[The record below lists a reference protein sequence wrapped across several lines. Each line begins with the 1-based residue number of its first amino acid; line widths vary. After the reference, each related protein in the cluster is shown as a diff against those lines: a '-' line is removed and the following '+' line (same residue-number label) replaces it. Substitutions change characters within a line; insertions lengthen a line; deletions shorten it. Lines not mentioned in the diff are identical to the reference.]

1 MKQKILAVSI
11 MLLIL
16 AATLLAVNT
25 NTSGAATADPASL
38 KIYIGPK
45 SVLADNSTYN
55 CIFVQLIDSTGKPS
69 RALQDTTI
77 TLSSSLT
84 IVGTV
89 DETVIIPKD
98 ATYTS
103 ANFYSTFSPGKTTII
118 ASSTGFQTVQST
130 IDTIG
135 PIPSA
140 IMLYALP
147 PILPAD
153 GHTYSSV
160 MVQLQDTDGY
170 PAKAPEGG
178 ISVVLSSSNPSIGDI
193 TSPVIIEK
201 DQTYTI
207 ANFTTASG
215 VTGSSVITSIVTG
228 YTVKNTLQITA
239 KNISTTY
246 TGQKLTVYT
255 APVPAD
261 KSAHRPIAILMQ
273 NSAGDIISAPADLTI
288 NLGSSNPSIGVA
300 EQAVIVPTGE
310 VYGTSNFTTTFKAG
324 STIITAAA
332 SGYVSATKSIT
343 TYGFTP
349 SKIAVYCAPP
359 ALPSDQG
366 TYAIVHV
373 QLQDS
378 QGRPARAPEAT
389 VFINMSSSDPSKG
402 TLEQVVAIPIGQTQ
416 TVVPLTVTNAHGST
430 TITAQASG
438 YDAGT
443 AQLTTYL
450 IDFSSFEIS
459 VTANPTSINNGNT
472 ANISVTVRSDSAS
485 VEGATVTFTSDNSG
499 SFSNKQNGD
508 GVYSATF
515 TAPNFSQTT
524 TCTITAT
531 VTKEGYIDSQ
541 ATVHV
546 TVSPASTSNPT
557 ATPTPSPST
566 TPTLAKTGTI
576 QLRILDSDGE
586 PLSNAVVQ
594 SFSVPAG
601 AKGLFG
607 TTNTT
612 GYVIF
617 EDTLQGSY
625 IFNITAAGYQAMDPT
640 ISLTSQVFSL
650 PLSLLDDGAPQDSA
664 DNTLWIIV
672 IVVVIVAV
680 VISVVV
686 FLLLKKR
693 KGNSRVQ
700 KLQELQ
706 KKLKQKF

>member
-1 MKQKILAVSI
+1 M
-11 MLLIL
+11 
-16 AATLLAVNT
+16 LAVNT
-25 NTSGAATADPASL
+25 NTSEAATADPASL

-77 TLSSSLT
+77 TLSSTST
-84 IVGTV
+84 IIGTV

-147 PILPAD
+147 PMLPAD

-178 ISVVLSSSNPSIGDI
+178 ISVVLSSSNPSIGGI

-207 ANFTTASG
+207 ANFTTSSG

-300 EQAVIVPTGE
+300 QQAVIVPAGE

-324 STIITAAA
+324 STTITAAA
-332 SGYVSATKSIT
+332 SGYVSATKTIT
-343 TYGFTP
+343 TFGFTP
-349 SKIAVYCAPP
+349 SKIAVYRAPP

-366 TYAIVHV
+366 TNGIVHV

-389 VFINMSSSDPSKG
+389 VFINMSSSDPSKE
-402 TLEQVVAIPIGQTQ
+402 L
-416 TVVPLTVTNAHGST
+416 
-430 TITAQASG
+430 
-438 YDAGT
+438 
-443 AQLTTYL
+443 
-450 IDFSSFEIS
+450 SS
-459 VTANPTSINNGNT
+459 
-472 ANISVTVRSDSAS
+472 R
-485 VEGATVTFTSDNSG
+485 
-499 SFSNKQNGD
+499 
-508 GVYSATF
+508 
-515 TAPNFSQTT
+515 
-524 TCTITAT
+524 
-531 VTKEGYIDSQ
+531 
-541 ATVHV
+541 
-546 TVSPASTSNPT
+546 
-557 ATPTPSPST
+557 
-566 TPTLAKTGTI
+566 
-576 QLRILDSDGE
+576 
-586 PLSNAVVQ
+586 
-594 SFSVPAG
+594 
-601 AKGLFG
+601 
-607 TTNTT
+607 
-612 GYVIF
+612 
-617 EDTLQGSY
+617 
-625 IFNITAAGYQAMDPT
+625 
-640 ISLTSQVFSL
+640 
-650 PLSLLDDGAPQDSA
+650 
-664 DNTLWIIV
+664 
-672 IVVVIVAV
+672 
-680 VISVVV
+680 
-686 FLLLKKR
+686 
-693 KGNSRVQ
+693 
-700 KLQELQ
+700 
-706 KKLKQKF
+706 